1 MLTIYNYE
9 ELAEVIQK
17 KVRAREMATE
27 TYRRYKLDF
36 YKERREEL
44 LYNEIGSY
52 DEDDKIITIFNP
64 ENLVKNNDINVNFY
78 GAYYDKQTKKTKIG
92 VFVNEGTDYQYLSF
106 ITNNLSTRMKEII
119 RKVEKEAESIEP
131 DFAQYLQD
139 KNFLQDGTE
148 IVFDK

>member
-9 ELAEVIQK
+9 ELAEDIQK

-44 LYNEIGSY
+44 LGQKLGEYMETH
-52 DEDDKIITIFNP
+52 EVITLYQP
-64 ENLVKNNDINVNFY
+64 ENVVQYKELDV
-78 GAYYDKQTKKTKIG
+78 AYYDKQTKKTTVK
-92 VFVNEGTDYQYLSF
+92 VFINEETDYHFLSF
-106 ITNNLSTRMKEII
+106 IVNSFNTRMEDII
-119 RKVEKEAESIEP
+119 REIEHEAESIEP

-139 KNFLQDGTE
+139 KNFLEDGTE
-148 IVFDK
+148 IVLTSRK

>member
-9 ELAEVIQK
+9 ELAEDIQK

-44 LYNEIGSY
+44 LGQKFGEYVES
-52 DEDDKIITIFNP
+52 EDTITLFQP
-64 ENLVKNNDINVNFY
+64 ENVVQYKELDT
-78 GAYYDKQTKKTKIG
+78 AYYDKQTKKTTVK
-92 VFVNEGTDYQYLSF
+92 VFINEETDYQYLSF
-106 ITNNLSTRMKEII
+106 IVDSFNTRMKDII
-119 RKVEKEAESIEP
+119 REIEKKANDLEP

-139 KNFLQDGTE
+139 KNFLEDGTE
-148 IVFDK
+148 ILLTKQIK

>member
-9 ELAEVIQK
+9 ELAEDIQK

-44 LYNEIGSY
+44 LGQEFGEYMETH
-52 DEDDKIITIFNP
+52 EVITLYQP
-64 ENLVKNNDINVNFY
+64 ESVVQYKDLDV
-78 GAYYDKQTKKTKIG
+78 AYYDKQTKKTTVK
-92 VFVNEGTDYQYLSF
+92 VFINEETDYQYLSF
-106 ITNNLSTRMKEII
+106 IVDSFNTRMKDII
-119 RKVEKEAESIEP
+119 RKIEHEAESIEP

-139 KNFLQDGTE
+139 KNFLEDGTE
-148 IVFDK
+148 IVLTTAK